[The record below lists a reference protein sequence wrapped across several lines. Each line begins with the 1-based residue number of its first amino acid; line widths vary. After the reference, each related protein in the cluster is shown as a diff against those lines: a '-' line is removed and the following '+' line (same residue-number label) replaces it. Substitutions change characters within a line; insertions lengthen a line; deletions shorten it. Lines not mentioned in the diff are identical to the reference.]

1 MKITIIAN
9 GFQEDYMYNLVNNL
23 ALLRCQVEFI
33 GSTLYQSE
41 KLHRSVV
48 LHNLRGDH
56 DAGVP
61 VFRKVWRNLQ
71 YYGKMMGHVLR
82 NKPDLIHIQWLN
94 LTLIDGILFPLFFR
108 MMGIKVCYTA
118 HDVLPHSRGH
128 ALNRLLFALIYR
140 CQHIVFVHTNFIRDR
155 LVKEFHLNP
164 TRIFVIRHGVYEVVD
179 NKGMDRKLARQRLS
193 LAEGGLVWL
202 FFGIITRYKGLPI
215 LFKAFS
221 SIAAH
226 IPRSELV
233 IAGKVSEE
241 YQAEFNQL
249 VKAYPSDRIHIFQG
263 FVDSEM
269 LEMLYKAADVTILPY
284 LEASQSG
291 VLFMS
296 YAYGKPVIVPELGGF
311 PDDIL
316 EGTTGYLFRPGD
328 AVSLADTLIRF
339 NKEWSGKDV
348 QANERIRKFA
358 SENYSWAGTAEALVK
373 VYTRLVGAS
382 GIIQP

>member
-1 MKITIIAN
+1 MMITIIAN

-23 ALLRCQVEFI
+23 ALLHCQVEFI
-33 GSTLYQSE
+33 GSTLYQAE

-56 DAGVP
+56 DADVP
-61 VFRKVWRNLQ
+61 VFRKVLRNLQ
-71 YYGKMMGHVLR
+71 YYAKMIGHVRR
-82 NKPDLIHIQWLN
+82 NKPDIIHIQWLN

-140 CQHIVFVHTNFIRDR
+140 CQHIIFVHTNFIRDR
-155 LVKEFHLNP
+155 LINEFHLNP
-164 TRIFVIRHGVYEVVD
+164 GRIIVIRHGVYEVVD
-179 NKGMDRKLARQRLS
+179 NKDMDWKIARQRLS
-193 LAEGGLVWL
+193 LKEDSLVLL
-202 FFGIITRYKGLPI
+202 FFGIITRYKGLP
-215 LFKAFS
+215 LLLKAFS
-221 SIAAH
+221 SIADD

-241 YQAEFNQL
+241 YQVEFNQL
-249 VKAYPSDRIHIFQG
+249 VNHYPSERIRFLQG
-263 FVDSEM
+263 FVDDNR
-269 LEMLYKAADVTILPY
+269 LEMLFKAADVTILPY

-296 YAYGKPVIVPELGGF
+296 YAYGKPVIGPELGGF

-316 EGTTGYLFRPGD
+316 ESTTGYLFKPGD
-328 AVSLADTLIRF
+328 ALSLANTLIRF
-339 NKEWSGKDV
+339 NQEWSVKDI
-348 QANERIRKFA
+348 QANDRIRKFA
-358 SENYSWAGTAEALVK
+358 SENYSWAGTAAALLK
-373 VYTRLVGAS
+373 VYTSVIGT
-382 GIIQP
+382 P